1 MAVKTALEA
10 AGIATSGAE
19 LVMEPVNTTVVTV
32 EDAKKVLRLV
42 DVLEEHDD
50 IQSVYHTMELTPEIA
65 AALDVARPLR
75 PARAAAVRAALCACR
90 SPALP

>member
-1 MAVKTALEA
+1 MAVKGAIEA

-19 LVMEPVNTTVVTV
+19 LVMEPVNAAVVTV

-50 IQSVYHTMELTPEIA
+50 IQNVYHTMELTPEIE
-65 AALDVARPLR
+65 AALG
-75 PARAAAVRAALCACR
+75 
-90 SPALP
+90 